1 MTDNEII
8 KAFEVCYIDRYGDCS
23 DCPFCNEDM
32 ECTSV
37 ADNNLLNEVFE
48 LINRQKAENERLQTR
63 VGELI
68 RQYNNDIGKVKSEV
82 IKEFAERLKGY
93 AKELKIGDNIYL
105 QVVGAGRIDNLVKE
119 MTENITKVEH
129 DSLCE
134 TETYKTREGV
144 KRK

>member
-1 MTDNEII
+1 MNKLSDNEII
-8 KAFEVCYIDRYGDCS
+8 GTFEKIAKEQNSNFLKTVID
-23 DCPFCNEDM
+23 
-32 ECTSV
+32 
-37 ADNNLLNEVFE
+37 
-48 LINRQKAENERLQTR
+48 LINRQKTEIERLQKAIK
-63 VGELI
+63 V
-68 RQYNNDIGKVKSEV
+68 QDIMIEQQDYKIKSKSEV

-134 TETYKTREGV
+134 TETYKGGE
-144 KRK
+144 